1 MEDEIIDEEVIDT
14 MGYDI
19 LEEMEWE
26 NDKIFDDFDYIC
38 GKEHGMDDEN

>member
-26 NDKIFDDFDYIC
+26 NGKICDDFDYIC